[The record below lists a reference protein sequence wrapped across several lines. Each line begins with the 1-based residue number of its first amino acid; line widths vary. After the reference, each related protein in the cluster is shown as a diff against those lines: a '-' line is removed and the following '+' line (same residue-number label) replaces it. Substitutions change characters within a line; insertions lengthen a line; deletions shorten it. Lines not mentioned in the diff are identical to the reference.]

1 MLILILRFLLTF
13 LFYKGKLRIKNKFWR
28 PSIVISYQKVSI
40 KNLKTSLS
48 KPYTNLQNEV
58 NDKKEMCQLKK
69 ETYTLKKIQFYFYNS
84 LSCDIL

>member
-40 KNLKTSLS
+40 KNLKTPLS
-48 KPYTNLQNEV
+48 KPYTNLQNKV